1 MIKVALTGNI
11 GSGKST
17 VSRIFNSL
25 NVPVFHADMEAK
37 LFYTEDEVKETVRKT
52 FGKKVFNASNE
63 VDFKALAE
71 VIFNDK
77 QALTKINRIIHPL
90 TLKKYKRWLSKH
102 KDSNYT
108 IHESAILFENDL
120 QHHFDKII
128 NVTAP
133 LEVRLKRV
141 IERDNL
147 SPDNI
152 LDRMKNQ
159 MTEAEKNSLADYV
172 IENDGNRF
180 LIPQVIDINNK
191 LLKV

>member
-25 NVPVFHADMEAK
+25 NVPVFHADTEAK
-37 LFYTEDEVKETVRKT
+37 HLYTEDEVKETVRKT
-52 FGKKVFNASNE
+52 FGKEVFNASNE
-63 VDFKALAE
+63 VDFNALAE

-77 QALTKINRIIHPL
+77 KALTNINRIIHPL
-90 TLKKYKRWLSKH
+90 TLRKYKRWLSEH
-102 KDSNYT
+102 KNSDYT
-108 IHESAILFENDL
+108 IHESAILFENSL

-172 IENDGNRF
+172 IVNDGNRF
-180 LIPQVIDINNK
+180 LIPQVIDINNQ